1 MKKKMQP
8 RENVLNYDSVVA
20 RAYSLALFN
29 KGFPFPYSLTAPFVG
44 RQLVT
49 WPVGPSGLLTTNRV
63 VVDPGS

>member
-1 MKKKMQP
+1 MQP

-44 RQLVT
+44 RQLDT
-49 WPVGPSGLLTTNRV
+49 WLSAQVSC
-63 VVDPGS
+63 